1 MKKIA
6 LYILSITLCFT
17 ACRKD
22 ESVFDQS
29 PDERIN
35 KTLSD
40 YQAALVSSPTGWKA
54 TIIPGNG
61 GIYHFYFRFNSEN
74 RVVMYSDFDTATA
87 KHQKESSYRLKALQQ
102 PTLIFDTYSYL
113 HLLADPDAA
122 VNGGSYGSGL
132 LSDFEF
138 ALDTLYADSIILTG
152 KMNNTRVRLEKAS
165 QQELDEWQNGEW
177 ADALSFINIAN
188 IKNYFKRLT
197 LDGVEYE
204 VHIDPASRT
213 IVFQWLSGGA
223 IKQFATAYYFKA
235 GGIQFENPLT
245 NGSQTITGFSDISW
259 SDDTQTLS
267 VNVNNTAGAI
277 AGAVKP
283 LKTDVNAPRRWWQK
297 AADDDGYWVSLQGF
311 HVNGVDDA
319 YGVTSIPDYAFMI
332 FWPKYGTNSGITYDL
347 TGFITADAEELAL
360 NFGAAYQTPAFTSDG
375 RIMFTYLGTLGD
387 VPPEAED
394 AYLATAGNFL
404 NPAGFYL
411 VQTSETSYDMVSADD
426 AKTWITW
433 VY

>member
-1 MKKIA
+1 MKKIV
-6 LYILSITLCFT
+6 LYIVSLTLFFT

-22 ESVFDQS
+22 EAVFDQS

-35 KTLSD
+35 KALGD

-54 TIIPGNG
+54 TVVPGSG
-61 GIYHFYFRFNSEN
+61 GIYHFYFRFNNEN
-74 RVVMYSDFDTATA
+74 RVFMYSDFDTATA

-138 ALDTLYADSIILTG
+138 SLDALYADSIILTG
-152 KMNNTRVRLEKAS
+152 KMNKTRLRLEKAS

-177 ADALSFINIAN
+177 ADALSFINVAG
-188 IKNYFKRLT
+188 IKNYFKRLI

-204 VHIDPASRT
+204 VSVDPASRR

-223 IKQFATAYYFKA
+223 VKQFTTAYYFKA

-245 NGSQTITGFSDISW
+245 NGSQTINGFSDISW
-259 SDDTQTLS
+259 SEATQTLS
-267 VNVNNTAGAI
+267 VHTNNITGTI

-283 LKTDVNAPRRWWQK
+283 LKTDVNAPQRWWQT
-297 AADDDGYWVSLQGF
+297 AVNGEAYWESFAGF
-311 HVNGVDDA
+311 HANGVDDA
-319 YGVTSIPDYAFMI
+319 FAINTLGRFYSLIYWPEYDTDVDLFAPVFVNAAGDGLTLQYGAAIGTPEFTADGRAVFSILGT
-332 FWPKYGTNSGITYDL
+332 YGTHPA
-347 TGFITADAEELAL
+347 TGPAAQSLIQLLIPQGYYFI
-360 NFGAAYQTPAFTSDG
+360 
-375 RIMFTYLGTLGD
+375 
-387 VPPEAED
+387 
-394 AYLATAGNFL
+394 
-404 NPAGFYL
+404 
-411 VQTSETSYDMVSADD
+411 QTSAASYDMVSALD

-433 VY
+433 NY

>member
-6 LYILSITLCFT
+6 LYIVSITVCLA

-22 ESVFDQS
+22 EPVFDQS

-40 YQAALVSSPTGWKA
+40 YQAALVSWPTGWKA
-54 TIIPGNG
+54 TIVPGSA
-61 GIYHFYFRFNSEN
+61 GIYHFYFRFNTEN

-138 ALDTLYADSIILTG
+138 SLDTLYADSIILTG

-177 ADALSFINIAN
+177 ADALSFINVAN

-204 VHIDPASRT
+204 VSVDPASRT

-223 IKQFATAYYFKA
+223 IRQFSTSYYFNA
-235 GGIQFENPLT
+235 GGIVLASPLT
-245 NGSQTITGFSDISW
+245 NGSQTINGFSDVSW
-259 SDDTQTLS
+259 NEATQTL
-267 VNVNNTAGAI
+267 NIHVNNTAGAI

-283 LKTDVNAPRRWWQK
+283 LKTDVNAPQRWWQT
-297 AADDDGYWVSLQGF
+297 AVNGEGYWESFAGF
-311 HVNGVDDA
+311 HVNGTDDA
-319 YGVTSIPDYAFMI
+319 FGINTLSKFYSLIYLPEYDTDVDFFAPLFINAAGTGLEPHYGGAI
-332 FWPKYGTNSGITYDL
+332 GTPE
-347 TGFITADAEELAL
+347 FTADGRAVFSIL
-360 NFGAAYQTPAFTSDG
+360 GAYGSYPSTGPAAQSLIQLLIPQGYYF
-375 RIMFTYLGTLGD
+375 I
-387 VPPEAED
+387 
-394 AYLATAGNFL
+394 
-404 NPAGFYL
+404 
-411 VQTSETSYDMVSADD
+411 QTSATSYDMVSALD

-433 VY
+433 NY

>member
-6 LYILSITLCFT
+6 IYILSVTLCLA

-22 ESVFDQS
+22 DPVFDQS

-54 TIIPGNG
+54 TIVPGSG
-61 GIYHFYFRFNSEN
+61 GIYHFYFRFNNEN
-74 RVVMYSDFDTATA
+74 RVFMYSDFDTVTA

-138 ALDTLYADSIILTG
+138 SLDTLYADSIILSG
-152 KMNNTRVRLEKAS
+152 KMNNTKLKLEKAS

-177 ADALSFINIAN
+177 ADALSFINVAG

-197 LDGVEYE
+197 LNGVEYE
-204 VHIDPASRT
+204 VSVNPASRT
-213 IVFQWLSGGA
+213 INFQWLSGGTV
-223 IKQFATAYYFKA
+223 KQFSTSYYFNA
-235 GGIQFENPLT
+235 GGIVFESPLI
-245 NGSQTITGFSDISW
+245 NGSQTINGFSDISW
-259 SDDTQTLS
+259 NEVNQS
-267 VNVNNTAGAI
+267 VSLKSGNSAGVI

-283 LKTDVNAPRRWWQK
+283 LKTDVNAPQRWWQK
-297 AADDDGYWVSLQGF
+297 AVNDEAYWESFAGF
-311 HVNGVDDA
+311 HANGVDDA
-319 YGVTSIPDYAFMI
+319 FGINTLGKFYSLILWPEYEAGNDLFAPVFINAAGTGLELRYGAAT
-332 FWPKYGTNSGITYDL
+332 GTPE
-347 TGFITADAEELAL
+347 FTADGRAVFSLL
-360 NFGAAYQTPAFTSDG
+360 GAYGPYPSSGPSAQSLIQLLIPQGYYF
-375 RIMFTYLGTLGD
+375 I
-387 VPPEAED
+387 
-394 AYLATAGNFL
+394 
-404 NPAGFYL
+404 
-411 VQTSETSYDMVSADD
+411 QTSGTSYDMVSALD

-433 VY
+433 TY